1 MTAFHPN
8 RVASQ
13 IIDRLKEAGFTVK
26 VPDAAHGASWEL
38 VLDQPGARW
47 FGVLY
52 VSRWKGRALRV
63 SITWHPQDQP
73 HRTRKAEGA
82 NDIRALIEQITPHG
96 WEIKSA

>member
-1 MTAFHPN
+1 MTAFQPN

-13 IIDRLKEAGFTVK
+13 IIDHLEEAGFTVK
-26 VPDAAHGASWEL
+26 VPGAPDGGSWQL
-38 VLDQPGARW
+38 VLDQPGTPW

-63 SITWHPQDQP
+63 SITWQGLDRPSQN
-73 HRTRKAEGA
+73 RKAEGA
-82 NDIRALIEQITPHG
+82 NAIRALIKQVTPYG